1 MSALEGGD
9 AASFAIDAKTGQLK
23 TKAALDHDT
32 KASYTVILTAT
43 DSANASDNI
52 VVTITV
58 TNVNE
63 PPSFGLDAANRKVDE
78 NTPPGDSV
86 GLPVSAED
94 DDVGDTRT
102 YSLAGADSASFAGW

>member
-1 MSALEGGD
+1 MV
-9 AASFAIDAKTGQLK
+9 
-23 TKAALDHDT
+23 
-32 KASYTVILTAT
+32 VIA
-43 DSANASDNI
+43 
-52 VVTITV
+52 V

-63 PPSFGLDAANRKVDE
+63 PPYFGVGADNRKVDE

-102 YSLAGADSASFAGW
+102 YSLAGADSASTAGW